1 MEKLQSMIIYSR
13 YVNQDRSIE
22 GITFV
27 ELGGVEKRVDG
38 HSTLS

>member
-1 MEKLQSMIIYSR
+1 MEVSVANEGPLD
-13 YVNQDRSIE
+13 QDRSIE

-27 ELGGVEKRVDG
+27 ELGGVEERVNG